1 VTMRQHLARSQERF
15 AQSFG
20 TEAASSARTQAR
32 SG

>member
-1 VTMRQHLARSQERF
+1 MREHLARSQARF

-20 TEAASSARTQAR
+20 TEAASAALAK